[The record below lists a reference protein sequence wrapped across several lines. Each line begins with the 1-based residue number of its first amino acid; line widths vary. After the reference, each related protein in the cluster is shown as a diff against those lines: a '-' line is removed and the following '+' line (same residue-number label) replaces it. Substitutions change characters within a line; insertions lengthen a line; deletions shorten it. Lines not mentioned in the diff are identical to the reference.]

1 MNRDTEGSLQ
11 HWVSA
16 VLRFGVVL
24 AAAIGALGGVYYL
37 IRHGSEPVA
46 YHTFTGDANPNR
58 LVGEVFKGVLAF
70 RARSIMQ
77 LGALVLIATP
87 VARVFVSLLGFV
99 KEKDRTYVVITL
111 IVLLTLLGSIVGGA
125 IRG

>member
-1 MNRDTEGSLQ
+1 
-11 HWVSA
+11 
-16 VLRFGVVL
+16 
-24 AAAIGALGGVYYL
+24 
-37 IRHGSEPVA
+37 
-46 YHTFTGDANPNR
+46 
-58 LVGEVFKGVLAF
+58 
-70 RARSIMQ
+70 MQ